1 MNCELLLPH
10 LKKRTMQL
18 NFNNTEIAFSSKA
31 NKDMKLAHFLF
42 SSMAKPWLTKLGIR
56 ITKLSFALH
65 LPIKSLIKSTIF
77 KQFCGGETLEEAN
90 ITALNLTKY
99 HIGVIMDYGVEG
111 KSDEAEFE
119 KTTDTFLKTIAFSAD
134 KDYIPFVSLKI
145 TGFARFELLEKLH
158 KGDKLNEAEIEETN
172 RIFQRIDKICAA
184 ASKTHK
190 MILIDAEESW
200 IQKPV
205 DDFTN
210 QMMEK
215 YNQQEVIVFNT
226 FQMYRNDRLQFLK
239 DSFELAKTKG
249 YHLGAK
255 LVRGAYMEKE
265 RARALANN
273 YPSPIHENKAATDK
287 DFDLAVKYCLQNTE
301 HITLFIGTHNEQSNM
316 LATETMQALAM
327 PNATSKVYFS
337 QLYGMS
343 DNISFNLA
351 NAGYQV
357 SKYLPYGPVEDV
369 IPYLMRRAEENT
381 SVAGQTG
388 RELVLIRKELER
400 RKIKA

>member
-1 MNCELLLPH
+1 ME
-10 LKKRTMQL
+10 L
-18 NFNNTEIAFSSKA
+18 NFNNTEIAFSAKA
-31 NKDMKLAHFLF
+31 NKEMKLAHFLF
-42 SSMAKPWLTKLGIR
+42 GSMAKPWLTKMGIR
-56 ITKLSFALH
+56 FTKLSFALH
-65 LPIKSLIKSTIF
+65 LPIKSLIKTTIF

-90 ITALNLTKY
+90 TTALHLAKY
-99 HIGVIMDYGVEG
+99 DIGVIMDYGVEG
-111 KSDEAEFE
+111 KSEEAEFE
-119 KTTDTFLKTIAFSAD
+119 KTTETFLKTISFAAD
-134 KDYIPFVSLKI
+134 KDYIPFISLKI

-158 KGDKLNEAEIEETN
+158 EGLTLTQSETEEAQRVFE
-172 RIFQRIDKICAA
+172 RIDKICAA
-184 ASKTHK
+184 AAKLHK

-210 QMMEK
+210 QMMQK
-215 YNQQEVIVFNT
+215 YNQHEVIVFNT
-226 FQMYRNDRLQFLK
+226 FQMYRNDRYQFLQ
-239 DSFELAKTKG
+239 DSLEKAKLEG
-249 YHLGAK
+249 YQLGAK

-265 RARALANN
+265 RARALANH

-287 DFDLAVKYCLQNTE
+287 DFDRAVTFCLQHTDR
-301 HITLFIGTHNEQSNM
+301 ITLFVGTHNENSNM
-316 LATETMQALAM
+316 HTTQIMQQQAM
-327 PNATSKVYFS
+327 PNTSSKVYFS

-351 NAGYQV
+351 KAGYHV

-388 RELVLIRKELER
+388 RELSLIRKELER
-400 RKIKA
+400 RKLKA